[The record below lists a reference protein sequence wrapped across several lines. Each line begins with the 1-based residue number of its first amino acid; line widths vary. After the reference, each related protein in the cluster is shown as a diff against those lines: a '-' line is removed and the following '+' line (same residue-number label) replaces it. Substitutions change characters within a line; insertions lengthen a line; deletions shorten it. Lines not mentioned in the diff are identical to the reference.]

1 MLTVIASVAALTLA
15 TAVPLK
21 TDHNFAMECTALS
34 PSSQAKLNY
43 GPHEGS
49 EKVTLSAIIDTRS
62 GGFNLSGISGTGIA
76 RTGWLPI
83 NKFDDS
89 GPYASANWQGADGL
103 YRFFGIHF
111 VPKGGA
117 FVMIGF
123 TLRGG
128 RKVMEYYSGYCT
140 VF

>member
-15 TAVPLK
+15 SAVPVK
-21 TDHNFAMECTALS
+21 PDHSFSMECTALS

-49 EKVTLSAIIDTRS
+49 EKVTISGTIDTKS
-62 GGFNLSGISGTGIA
+62 GGFNLSRISGTGIA

-123 TLRGG
+123 TLRNG

-140 VF
+140 IS